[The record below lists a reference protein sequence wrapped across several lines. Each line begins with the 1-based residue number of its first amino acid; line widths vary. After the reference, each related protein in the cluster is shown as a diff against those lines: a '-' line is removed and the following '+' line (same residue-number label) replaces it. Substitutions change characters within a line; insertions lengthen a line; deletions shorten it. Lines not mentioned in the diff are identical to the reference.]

1 MEPEIDHS
9 TPRSRPVVRARQQ
22 RTITKSAMIIAG
34 AAAAGAAIGGLSGGG
49 RGAAIGAITA
59 GAGGYVY
66 DRITR
71 DRGTLSNTTAS
82 SRDRDVDRDRDQDHF
97 TSRFATPGFA
107 R

>member
-1 MEPEIDHS
+1 
-9 TPRSRPVVRARQQ
+9 
-22 RTITKSAMIIAG
+22 MIIAG

-49 RGAAIGAITA
+49 KGAAIGAVTA

-66 DRITR
+66 DRMTR
-71 DRGTLSNTTAS
+71 RRGVNGSNGSLSS
-82 SRDRDVDRDRDQDHF
+82 PDRDDANDHF